1 MASAAMGTLSMASA
15 AMQARIMER
24 VKRLPPLANDRI
36 ALSVDEAIRKLNLLA
51 CSCDGGAQFNHVMR
65 GGDSNAD
72 ADGGESLM
80 MGTDFEVVSKDQ
92 WFLLVKYFSEHRRI
106 VTPRPNSGMAG
117 GGPPTT
123 VAAGA
128 GCYQIIPPV
137 PLVRSY
143 ELIGLGIR
151 TQIEYFMQQVS
162 ITIINLSDS
171 L

>member
-1 MASAAMGTLSMASA
+1 
-15 AMQARIMER
+15 MQARIMER

-65 GGDSNAD
+65 GGDSNAG

-80 MGTDFEVVSKDQ
+80 MGTDFEVLSKDQ

-106 VTPRPNSGMAG
+106 VTPRPNSGMAAG
-117 GGPPTT
+117 STT
-123 VAAGA
+123 AAA
-128 GCYQIIPPV
+128 EADCYQIIPPV
-137 PLVRSY
+137 PLTRSY

-162 ITIINLSDS
+162 IIINFLTRLDGFDVFCNQSISVS